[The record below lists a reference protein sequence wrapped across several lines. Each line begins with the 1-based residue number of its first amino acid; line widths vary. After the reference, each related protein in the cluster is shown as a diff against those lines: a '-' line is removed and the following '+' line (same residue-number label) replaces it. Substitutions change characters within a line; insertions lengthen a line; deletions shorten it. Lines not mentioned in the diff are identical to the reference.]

1 MKTQTLVLLPG
12 WALGPSPLAP
22 LVQALRQ
29 RLPEFDVECVAYPEL
44 TSHRPESWVAAL
56 DHALPQDAWLAGW
69 SMGGMLATALADWRG
84 RRARG
89 LITLATNASF
99 VARPGWPNG
108 MAAETFG
115 AFREGIH
122 RTPGR
127 TLSRF
132 AQLSAQGGRD
142 SRRLGR
148 QLLTAL
154 EATPLDQSL
163 AGLALLS
170 QLDLRD
176 TLGRLRIPQLHLFG
190 DNDLL
195 VPSSAREAIAAG
207 LPAGGRTASIADA
220 GHAFPLTQIDETAE
234 LMASFLRSRFSLSHP
249 KPCVGSPHP
258 RSRGA
263 S

>member
-1 MKTQTLVLLPG
+1 MNNQTLLLLPG
-12 WALGPSPLAP
+12 WALGPAPLMPLA
-22 LVQALRQ
+22 QALRQ
-29 RLPEFDVECVAYPEL
+29 RLPGFDVECVAYPEL

-56 DHALPQDAWLAGW
+56 DHALPQDVWLAGW
-69 SMGGMLATALADWRG
+69 SLGGMLATALADWRG

-99 VARPGWPNG
+99 VARPDWPNA
-108 MAAETFG
+108 MTAETFG
-115 AFREGIH
+115 AFREGFH
-122 RTPGR
+122 HAPGR
-127 TLSRF
+127 TFSRF
-132 AQLSAQGGRD
+132 ARLSAQGGRD

-148 QLLTAL
+148 QLLAAL

-195 VPSSAREAIAAG
+195 VPSSAREAVAAR
-207 LPAGGRTASIADA
+207 LPAGGRTASIAGA
-220 GHAFPLTQIDETAE
+220 GHAFPLDQVDETAE
-234 LMASFLRSRFSLSHP
+234 LMASFLGSH
-249 KPCVGSPHP
+249 VED
-258 RSRGA
+258 A